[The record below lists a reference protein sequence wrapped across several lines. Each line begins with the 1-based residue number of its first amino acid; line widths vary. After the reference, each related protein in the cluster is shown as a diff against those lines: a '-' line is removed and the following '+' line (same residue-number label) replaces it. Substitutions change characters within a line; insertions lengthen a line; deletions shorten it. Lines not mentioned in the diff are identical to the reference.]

1 MQVVLSTIA
10 RFHSFDLAR
19 QLLRHG
25 VLARIFSGYP
35 WWKLKGEG
43 IPREMVDAWPWIVVP
58 RMALARYGALRG
70 AFHQAVDEIS
80 HTRFANHV
88 AANLPDCDIF
98 HGLSR
103 YSLAPGLVAQ
113 ARGGRFILDVGSS
126 HILTQ
131 TRLLENEMEA
141 TGIAIDMPHPR
152 AVERELA
159 EYAAADLITLP
170 SRFAIDSFVAQGV
183 PRAKLAKVPYGV
195 DLTRFRP
202 VAIAADGKFRVVF
215 IGALS
220 LRKGVRYL
228 IEAFRRAAIP
238 NSELVLIGSATPE
251 TTRLLAGRDMA
262 GIAVTGHVPQP
273 DLTQWLSRATVLV
286 LPSIEDGYGLVLL
299 QAMACGCPVIATTHS
314 GGPDCVA
321 DGRNGFVVPAGDAD
335 ALAAKLAWLA
345 EHPADARAMRNA
357 AISEAA
363 QASNV
368 ARYGDAMVDVYHALL
383 ADGPAAA
390 AGLAA

>member
-1 MQVVLSTIA
+1 
-10 RFHSFDLAR
+10 
-19 QLLRHG
+19 
-25 VLARIFSGYP
+25 
-35 WWKLKGEG
+35 
-43 IPREMVDAWPWIVVP
+43 
-58 RMALARYGALRG
+58 
-70 AFHQAVDEIS
+70 
-80 HTRFANHV
+80 
-88 AANLPDCDIF
+88 
-98 HGLSR
+98 
-103 YSLAPGLVAQ
+103 
-113 ARGGRFILDVGSS
+113 
-126 HILTQ
+126 
-131 TRLLENEMEA
+131 
-141 TGIAIDMPHPR
+141 
-152 AVERELA
+152 
-159 EYAAADLITLP
+159 
-170 SRFAIDSFVAQGV
+170 
-183 PRAKLAKVPYGV
+183 
-195 DLTRFRP
+195 
-202 VAIAADGKFRVVF
+202 
-215 IGALS
+215 
-220 LRKGVRYL
+220 
-228 IEAFRRAAIP
+228 
-238 NSELVLIGSATPE
+238 
-251 TTRLLAGRDMA
+251 MA